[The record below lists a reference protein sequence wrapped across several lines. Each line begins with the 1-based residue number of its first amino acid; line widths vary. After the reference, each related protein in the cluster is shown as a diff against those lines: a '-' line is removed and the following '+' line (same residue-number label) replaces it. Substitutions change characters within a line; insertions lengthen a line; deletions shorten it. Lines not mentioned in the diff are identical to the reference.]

1 MNGCKPLIS
10 RVPANSHHMMST
22 FINIVLLNFKIYT
35 FEASIKARESLREP
49 VKKKKKKC
57 GKFHIGSDPPPYD
70 RKCGKFSKK
79 KTKKSLKNLTK
90 PKIRQFP

>member
-49 VKKKKKKC
+49 VKKKKKIWENSPL
-57 GKFHIGSDPPPYD
+57 GWPPPPPMTEIVENFQ
-70 RKCGKFSKK
+70 KEKK
-79 KTKKSLKNLTK
+79 
-90 PKIRQFP
+90 